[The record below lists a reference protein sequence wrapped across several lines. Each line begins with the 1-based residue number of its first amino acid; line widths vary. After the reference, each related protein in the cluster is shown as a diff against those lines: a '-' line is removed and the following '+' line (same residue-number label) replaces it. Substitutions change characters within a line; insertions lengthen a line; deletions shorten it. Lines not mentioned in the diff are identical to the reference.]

1 MREFVISDIHGAF
14 KALKQVFQQSNFDYS
29 VDKLFCLG
37 DVCDGWPEVDKV
49 FDELLKITNLVYIK
63 GNHDVWA
70 YEYYTTSYPDP
81 MWRMQGGQN
90 TILSYDN
97 EMMPIEHLNLIHNAP
112 CYVIDQDRL
121 FIHGGYAWNSP
132 IEELKNEEDFY
143 WNRRMFD
150 AAYSFA
156 HVKGF
161 KLENVKK
168 LTPYKAVYV
177 GHTPTLNFYNS
188 TKPIKA
194 LEITNIDTGA
204 SYDGPLSLLDITNDV
219 LYQSEIVEKLY
230 PGIKAR
236 GI

>member
-49 FDELLKITNLVYIK
+49 FDELLKIKNLIYIK

-70 YEYYTTSYPDP
+70 YEYYITSYPDP
-81 MWRMQGGQN
+81 MWNMQGGLN
-90 TILSYDN
+90 TVKSYDN
-97 EMMPIEHLNLIHNAP
+97 NMMPIEHLNLIKNAP
-112 CYVIDQDRL
+112 CYVIDNNRL
-121 FIHGGYAWNSP
+121 FIHGGYHWRLP

-150 AAYSFA
+150 AAYHFA
-156 HVKGF
+156 FDKEF
-161 KLENVKK
+161 KKDNVKQ
-168 LTPYKAVYV
+168 LTPYKEVYV
-177 GHTPTLNFYNS
+177 GHSPTLNYKKI

-194 LEITNIDTGA
+194 LEITNVDTGA
-204 SYDGPLSLLDITNDV
+204 SYDGPLSLLDITNNK
-219 LYQSEIVEKLY
+219 LYQSEIVKGLY

-236 GI
+236 GL